1 MNSVLN
7 LKYITSVSKLIPTKN
22 VQIYNNE
29 IVLIV
34 DELHIIDVL
43 LFLKYHCD
51 GRYEILTTISGA
63 DYPWAENR
71 FEISY
76 DLLSIR
82 FNNRVRVKI
91 CTTEIASVDSLKF
104 VYISADWWEREIWDL
119 YGVFFRNHPDL
130 RRILTDYGFEGHP
143 LRKDFPLSG
152 YVEVRYDE
160 QEKKVICE
168 SVEFIQEFRT
178 FDFTNPWDQLSIELE
193 VPLLV
198 ELQEKKEAYD
208 DTFFF
213 LVA

>member
-7 LKYITSVSKLIPTKN
+7 LKYVKSISELIPIKD
-22 VQIYNNE
+22 VQIFNNE

-34 DELHIIDVL
+34 DKLEITHTL
-43 LFLKYHCD
+43 LFLKKHFD
-51 GRYEILTTISGA
+51 GRYEILTAISGA
-63 DYPWAENR
+63 DYPWARNR

-76 DLLSIR
+76 ELLSITY
-82 FNNRVRVKI
+82 NNRLRLKI
-91 CTTEIASVDSLKF
+91 CTDEISSVDSLKSVF
-104 VYISADWWEREIWDL
+104 ISANWWEREIWDL

-168 SVEFIQEFRT
+168 SIEFIQEFRV
-178 FDFTNPWDQLSIELE
+178 FDFSSPWAQFPANSGKSEFKVLIS
-193 VPLLV
+193 
-198 ELQEKKEAYD
+198 K
-208 DTFFF
+208 
-213 LVA
+213 